1 MDEERCVDNCAGK
14 LIRSNHRLMGTYVQL
29 MPRMVQR
36 RMEELESKA
45 AENAKLEAE
54 AAAAAAANV
63 GPESQATPVTLS
75 PTVPITA
82 NEAPQNPL
90 ELNTNDVG
98 LLGATQLTP
107 TTENILDSGT
117 SVTVGFPEVQS
128 TEPAPYEPPKAAFL
142 PEDVPVTTTSVPQ
155 KSTENGAG
163 PE

>member
-54 AAAAAAANV
+54 LAAAANV

-75 PTVPITA
+75 PTAPITA
-82 NEAPQNPL
+82 NEAPQNPP
-90 ELNTNDVG
+90 ELNTNEVG
-98 LLGATQLTP
+98 LFGSTQLTP
-107 TTENILDSGT
+107 TTENNLDSGT
-117 SVTVGFPEVQS
+117 SVTMGFPEVQS
-128 TEPAPYEPPKAAFL
+128 TEPAQYEPPKAAFL
-142 PEDVPVTTTSVPQ
+142 PEDVPVITTSVPQ
-155 KSTENGAG
+155 KSTENSTGL
-163 PE
+163 E